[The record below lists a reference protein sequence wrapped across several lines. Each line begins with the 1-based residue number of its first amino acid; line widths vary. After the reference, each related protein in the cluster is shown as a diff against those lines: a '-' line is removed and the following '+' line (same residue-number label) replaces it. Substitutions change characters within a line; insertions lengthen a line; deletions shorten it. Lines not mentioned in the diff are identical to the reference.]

1 MPLTVKGPGCHET
14 NDLQTGAHGEK
25 QMQQTDPM
33 TLKRAAKAIFEAGI
47 RAVAPEA
54 CVARHL
60 TLSGSRLR
68 AGNMDLDLDRI
79 RHIFIAGA
87 GKASAAM
94 ARQVETLLGP
104 RVHDKIVLGP
114 HIHDGVVVTKYGHS
128 LPLAHCRM
136 MEAGHPVPDAGGV
149 AGAAALLDMVSRA
162 GPDDLVLCLI
172 SGGASAL
179 TPAPADGITLADKQ
193 DTTRL
198 LLGCGAT
205 IHEINTI
212 RKHLS
217 RIKGGQVCA
226 AANGARVVSLILSD
240 VVGDDLDIIGSGMT
254 APDTGHFRD
263 CRAILVR
270 RRIWDRVPEAVR
282 NRIAAGIDGRI
293 PDTPKPG
300 DPIFSRVTN
309 LVVGS
314 LSDALS
320 AAADEA
326 ERQGYTPLVLSS
338 MIQGEAREAAKVLCA
353 IAREV
358 RESARPAKPPAC
370 LLSGGETT
378 VTLKGNGKGG
388 RNMELAL
395 AGALALAGTQGIL
408 LLSAGTDG
416 TDGPTD
422 AAGAF
427 AGGDTVS
434 QAAAQGLSAESHLV
448 ENNSYHFFK
457 ALDDLLITGPTRT
470 NVMDMQILLV
480 SG

>member
-1 MPLTVKGPGCHET
+1 ML
-14 NDLQTGAHGEK
+14 K
-25 QMQQTDPM
+25 Q
-33 TLKRAAKAIFEAGI
+33 RAREIFEAGL

-54 CVARHL
+54 CVGKYL
-60 TLSGSRLR
+60 KVSGSGLH
-68 AGNMDLDLDRI
+68 ACGSDIDLDRI
-79 RHIFIAGA
+79 RRIYVAGA

-94 ARQVETLLGP
+94 AKEVE
-104 RVHDKIVLGP
+104 KVLGSR
-114 HIHDGVVVTKYGHS
+114 IHGGVVVTKYGHG
-128 LPLAHCRM
+128 LPLDHCRV
-136 MEAGHPVPDAGGV
+136 MEAGHPVPDENGM
-149 AGAAALLDMVSRA
+149 AGATALLDLVSGA

-179 TPAPADGITLADKQ
+179 TPAPAEGITLGDKQ
-193 DTTRL
+193 ETTRQ

-217 RIKGGQVCA
+217 KIKGGQLCA
-226 AANGARVVSLILSD
+226 AANGARVVSMILSD
-240 VVGDDLDIIGSGMT
+240 VIGDDLDIIGSGMT

-263 CRAILVR
+263 CRAILER
-270 RRIWDRVPEAVR
+270 HRIWDAIPEPVR
-282 NRIAAGIDGRI
+282 NHLLAGVNGRI

-300 DPIFSRVTN
+300 DPVFSRVFN
-309 LVVGS
+309 QVVGS

-320 AAADEA
+320 AAATKA
-326 ERQGYTPLVLSS
+326 KRLGFKPLVLSS
-338 MIQGEAREAAKVLCA
+338 MIQGEAGEAAKVLCA
-353 IAREV
+353 IAAETRRSGNPV
-358 RESARPAKPPAC
+358 SSPAC

-378 VTLKGNGKGG
+378 VTLRGTGKGG
-388 RNMELAL
+388 RNTELAL
-395 AGALALAGTQGIL
+395 AGAIALQGTSGIL

-427 AGGDTVS
+427 ADGKTAS
-434 QAAAQGLSAESHLV
+434 RAAGLGLSAEKHL
-448 ENNSYHFFK
+448 NGNDSYPFFK